1 MPTIIDL
8 KAYDG
13 FKRRV
18 ERLGLSAVVDEIK
31 ALITGFDLRISEG

>member
-13 FKRRV
+13 FERRV
-18 ERLGLSAVVDEIK
+18 ERRGLSPLVDLLMNSK
-31 ALITGFDLRISEG
+31 PW